1 MNHRDWFK
9 IKHPKPVCI
18 GTGLVALDVIINGN
32 PKASPRLFAGGSCG
46 NILTILS
53 YLGWKSY
60 PIANLA
66 DDIPAREVLKDMKRW
81 KVNTGLISRNGSG
94 RTPIIVEKLGT
105 NPRGIP
111 WHRFEWVCPTCGS
124 WLPKHKPVPAQSV
137 AKIAK
142 KMPKANVFYFDRV
155 SQSSVDLAKV
165 SRGRGSL
172 IVFEPSRISDE
183 EVFLKCL
190 KIAHIV
196 KYSYE
201 KLADAQQLTQK
212 ICVPLE
218 IQTLGEEG
226 LRYRVGDSN
235 NRKWKGMPAFTAKKL
250 KDAAG
255 AGDWC
260 SAGIIHLL
268 RNVRR
273 KSIGKTDLK
282 VIDRAL
288 SFGQALASLNCYYE
302 GARGSMYNIPK
313 RKFETL
319 ISDIWNDAPSLYSI
333 EERETHRA
341 LQIFRY
347 ICPSCKDQVSKG
359 INAPLYR
366 L

>member
-9 IKHPKPVCI
+9 INHPKPVCI
-18 GTGLVALDVIINGN
+18 GTGLVTLDVIINGN
-32 PKASPRLFAGGSCG
+32 SKASPRLFAGGSCG
-46 NILTILS
+46 NVLTILS

-66 DDIPAREVLKDMKRW
+66 DDIPAKKVLKDMKRW
-81 KVNTGLISRNGSG
+81 KVNTGLLSLNGSG

-105 NPRGIP
+105 NPKGVP
-111 WHRFEWVCPTCGS
+111 WHRFEWTCPTCGS

-137 AKIAK
+137 AQIAK
-142 KMPKANVFYFDRV
+142 KMPKADVFYFDRV

-165 SRGRGSL
+165 SRNRGAL

-190 KIAHIV
+190 KVAHIV

-201 KLADAQQLTQK
+201 KLTDAQQLTQK
-212 ICVPLE
+212 MCFPLE

-226 LRYRVGDSN
+226 LRYRVGSN
-235 NRKWKGMPAFTAKKL
+235 NNRTWKRMPAFPVEKI

-260 SAGIIHLL
+260 TAGMIHLL
-268 RNVRR
+268 ASGGRKNVR
-273 KSIGKTDLK
+273 KTNLK
-282 VIDRAL
+282 IIDAAL

-302 GARGSMYNIPK
+302 GARGSMYNIP
-313 RKFETL
+313 RRRFEAL
-319 ISDIWNDAPSLYSI
+319 ISDIWNGASASYSI
-333 EERETHRA
+333 EERETRQA
-341 LQIFRY
+341 LQTFRH
-347 ICPSCKDQVSKG
+347 ICPSCIKKSKK
-359 INAPLYR
+359 
-366 L
+366 